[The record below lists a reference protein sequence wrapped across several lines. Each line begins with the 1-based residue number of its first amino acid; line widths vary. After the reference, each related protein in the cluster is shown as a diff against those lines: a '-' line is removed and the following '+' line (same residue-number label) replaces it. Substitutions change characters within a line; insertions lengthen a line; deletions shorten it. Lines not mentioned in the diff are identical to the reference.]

1 MELLQFITPALIL
14 AEGAFRWREF
24 RRIKAKLDDLKGNC
38 VAKSAKFVQ
47 TAYRRNT
54 IIRASIKETM
64 VGFIEEHAE
73 QGSSIYTDDAAAY
86 GGLVTMFNR

>member
-1 MELLQFITPALIL
+1 
-14 AEGAFRWREF
+14 
-24 RRIKAKLDDLKGNC
+24 
-38 VAKSAKFVQ
+38 
-47 TAYRRNT
+47 
-54 IIRASIKETM
+54 M